1 MKKWGHLSGFHV
13 SFLSYGPWIVQKSA
27 FFSDDH
33 RKKFRSVKAIYRYAS
48 GRAHYTHCCDHGR
61 SSVYLRLISRNV
73 CSIEG
78 KRHVNTTPEKVLRS
92 QNSKHNSH
100 EGATFAR
107 STFWHLEAIAE
118 FLGPEEVIFHSQN
131 SKVKV
136 PSGVDENSRHEKP
149 ISCAVEYFSTY
160 DLDAFFLVTNA
171 PLVHSIELTEEWLP
185 FAKSWVVFYL
195 STNILERIWM
205 TKETHLIFNLNWK
218 TLNKLERF

>member
-13 SFLSYGPWIVQKSA
+13 SFLIYGPWIVQKSA

-33 RKKFRSVKAIYRYAS
+33 GKRFSSVKAIYRYAS
-48 GRAHYTHCCDHGR
+48 ERAHYTHCSDLRR
-61 SSVYLRLISRNV
+61 SSVYLRLISWNV

-78 KRHVNTTPEKVLRS
+78 KRHVKTTPVKVLCS

-131 SKVKV
+131 GKVKV
-136 PSGVDENSRHEKP
+136 PSGVD
-149 ISCAVEYFSTY
+149 
-160 DLDAFFLVTNA
+160 
-171 PLVHSIELTEEWLP
+171 
-185 FAKSWVVFYL
+185 
-195 STNILERIWM
+195 
-205 TKETHLIFNLNWK
+205 
-218 TLNKLERF
+218 